1 MKDLYTIGET
11 AKLNNISVQTLRY
24 YDRLGLFQPA
34 HVDGHNGYRFYDSRQ
49 FFYLDIIKSLKYL
62 QTPLEDIKKVI
73 QDSPENMLLFLHNQ
87 QKAIEREKE
96 RLLQAEQL
104 LSKRKR
110 QLAEQFEIS
119 KRREDNAIYSRYIEE
134 QKVLKMA
141 IPGGNPNT
149 EPNILTRK
157 LAEILE
163 DKSSMIDNQCGY
175 TYDLRAYQT
184 TSQIDYDS
192 VYSTLSHPN
201 IELSGEDAEIE
212 FGLIASGEYLC
223 IAFDWSLQH
232 YLRHYHKLYDY
243 IKVNNIETEGK
254 VYEVSVPLNYSAS
267 KEDCFVT
274 ELRVKK
280 SLIN

>member
-1 MKDLYTIGET
+1 MQDYYTIGET

-34 HVDGHNGYRFYDSRQ
+34 HVDRNNGYRFYDSRQ

-62 QTPLEDIKKVI
+62 QTPLEDIKRI
-73 QDSPENMLLFLHNQ
+73 IEYSPENMLLFLHNQ
-87 QKAIEREKE
+87 EKAIEKEKE

-104 LSKRKR
+104 LYKRKR

-119 KRREDNAIYSRYIEE
+119 KRSEDNVIYSRDIEE

-141 IPGGNPNT
+141 ITDGNPNT

-163 DKSSMIDNQCGY
+163 GNSSMIDNQCGY
-175 TYDLRAYQT
+175 IYDLKAYQT
-184 TSQIDYDS
+184 TNQIYYEY
-192 VYSTLSHPN
+192 VYSTLPHSTV
-201 IELSGEDAEIE
+201 ELSGEDREIE
-212 FGLIASGEYLC
+212 WGVIASGEYIC

-232 YLRHYHKLYDY
+232 YLSYYQKLYDY
-243 IKVNNIETEGK
+243 IKVNNIRTEGK
-254 VYEVSVPLNYSAS
+254 VYEVSIPLNYSAS

-280 SLIN
+280 LAT